1 MLAHNIEIVHHVT
14 STIIF
19 SYRAPRSQ
27 VGSSW
32 GFVTFYQTIVYF
44 GVSLVIP
51 TLIMVFVTY
60 NLIGSLDRVKK
71 RKSQMTTGT
80 NQSGTA
86 KGGSEDL
93 TLTLIIVVVV
103 FVLCNMFNP
112 VRRAIVG
119 KYGDTAGKCP
129 HFMYPFTS
137 LNSTIHIFNASVNF
151 TIYVLCGKTFR
162 KRVKN
167 LVLCRTNKVGYL
179 GSTDPNTGSKNDQSL
194 KF

>member
-1 MLAHNIEIVHHVT
+1 M
-14 STIIF
+14 
-19 SYRAPRSQ
+19 
-27 VGSSW
+27 GKSW
-32 GFVTFYQTIVYF
+32 WFVTFYQTIVYF

-51 TLIMVFVTY
+51 TLIMIFVTY
-60 NLIGSLDRVKK
+60 NLIVSLRMVKK
-71 RKSQMTTGT
+71 RKSQMTAGT

-119 KYGDTAGKCP
+119 KYGDTAGRCP

-162 KRVKN
+162 KRVKA
-167 LVLCRTNKVGYL
+167 LLLCRTNKVGHL
-179 GSTDPNTGSKNDQSL
+179 GFSDSNAGSTNK
-194 KF
+194 